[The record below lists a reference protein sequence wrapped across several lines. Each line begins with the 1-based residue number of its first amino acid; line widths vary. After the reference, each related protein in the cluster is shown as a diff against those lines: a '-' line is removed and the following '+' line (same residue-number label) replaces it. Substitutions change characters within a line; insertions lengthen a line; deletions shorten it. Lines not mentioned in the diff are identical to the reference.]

1 MSTSYEY
8 FAPSFDFP
16 AGKQIIG
23 IHVYG
28 FSPRVL
34 KKKPRRDDSFRA
46 FRSPLQMSWIPQNDF
61 RVTRQPIYLFADGF
75 VRPAH

>member
-34 KKKPRRDDSFRA
+34 KKSPEGHARQAKEWNYKDRRCLPAKP
-46 FRSPLQMSWIPQNDF
+46 
-61 RVTRQPIYLFADGF
+61 
-75 VRPAH
+75 